1 MEFKIT
7 MMNMLDLPVEKL
19 TMYKKAWV
27 TQGRRWRLGKNQTEM
42 LEIKNT
48 VTEMKIASD
57 GLINRPDRAKER
69 TSNLEVM

>member
-7 MMNMLDLPVEKL
+7 MMNMLDLPVVKL
-19 TMYKKAWV
+19 TMYKKAWE
-27 TQGRRWRLGKNQTEM
+27 TQGRRWRLRKNQTEM

-57 GLINRPDRAKER
+57 GLISRPDTAKER
-69 TSNLEVM
+69 TSNLEVI